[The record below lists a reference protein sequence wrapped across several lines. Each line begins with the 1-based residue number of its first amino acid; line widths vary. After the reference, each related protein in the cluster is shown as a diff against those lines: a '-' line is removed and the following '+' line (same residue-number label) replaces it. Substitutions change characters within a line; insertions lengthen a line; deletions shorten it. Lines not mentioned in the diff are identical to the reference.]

1 MDGAVLDPFS
11 VLTLRTRHKKQCRV
25 GFCTLVS
32 AGFFLVDGVHLCVS
46 VQPMKQISAIAAFK
60 KGYIMRKNC
69 VEPDGRKSK

>member
-1 MDGAVLDPFS
+1 
-11 VLTLRTRHKKQCRV
+11 
-25 GFCTLVS
+25 VS